1 MKKNY
6 HFIFTIIVSILC
18 SLQAQATIVNV
29 TDSIKNNDFSG
40 DVAKWTTSYS
50 TYSSFSQSASTF
62 EAYNASN
69 SSSWFNCYQ
78 NITLPAG
85 VYRLTAGAFHRSGN
99 AYTNVILY
107 GTTTQ
112 KEYSVGVKTLASE
125 TATYGSTPGSRAT
138 AKTAF
143 DAGYWINTVDNI
155 VVENENAGKGTL
167 MVGIRNICQPPLSSG
182 SIWTIWS
189 DFKLYKLE
197 GTDLD
202 PLRDAVV
209 SSATA
214 LLAETTSYNDGGT
227 FSAAISTLSSMADAD
242 LTADA
247 ITTLKTAMTTYRNN
261 RISAAAYNQPVD
273 VTHLIK
279 NAGFEDGQVSVLG
292 TANGHYNQPKGWTLT
307 YNTAAT
313 HTNNNVTII
322 DNKVVPAGLP
332 TVFTLQP
339 TEGSNMFQ
347 SRFRWTTNE
356 TMTISQVV
364 SSLPAGT
371 YTITADLGK
380 TSANGTSY
388 FKGSIGTTEFMNVA
402 STNTTT
408 TGTSLSPIYGTF
420 YISSAQDLTLTAGL
434 AQSATVE
441 ATIILDNIKLKYWGS
456 ANVTETVE
464 ALSAINVYP
473 TISTGAININQDKN
487 ATIRVFDASGRL
499 HVNKAVTA
507 GIETIHLQSTGLYF
521 VEIVS
526 GNIKKTVK
534 VMVVK

>member
-6 HFIFTIIVSILC
+6 QFIIAVVIGILS
-18 SLQAQATIVNV
+18 SLQTQATIVNV

-40 DVAKWTTSYS
+40 DAAKWTTSS
-50 TYSSFSQSASTF
+50 AAYSSFSQSASTF

-85 VYRLTAGAFHRSGN
+85 VYRLTAGAYHRSGN
-99 AYTNVILY
+99 AFTNVILY

-112 KEYSVGVKTLASE
+112 KEYTAAIKTLASE
-125 TATYGSTPGSRAT
+125 TAAYGSTPGSRAT

-143 DAGYWINTVDNI
+143 DAGYWLNTVDNI

-167 MVGIRNICQPPLSSG
+167 MVGIRNVCQPPLSSG

-189 DFKLYKLE
+189 NFKLYKLE
-197 GTDLD
+197 GADLD

-209 SSATA
+209 AGATS
-214 LLAETTSYNDGGT
+214 LLAETTTYNDGGNL
-227 FSAAISTLSSMADAD
+227 SSAISTLSAIADAD
-242 LTADA
+242 LTAEA
-247 ITTLKTAMTTYRNN
+247 ISTLKTAITTYKNN

-307 YNTAAT
+307 YNTAST
-313 HTNNNVTII
+313 HTNNNATVI
-322 DNKVVPAGLP
+322 DNKVVPAGL
-332 TVFTLQP
+332 TSVYGLQP
-339 TEGSNMFQ
+339 TEGNYMFQ
-347 SRFRWTTNE
+347 SRFRWTTSE
-356 TMTISQVV
+356 SMTISQIV

-371 YTITADLGK
+371 YTISADLGK

-388 FKGSIGTTEFMNVA
+388 FKGSIGSTEFMNVA

-408 TGTSLSPIYGTF
+408 TGTSLSRINGTF
-420 YISSAQDLTLTAGL
+420 YNAGSQDMTLTAGL
-434 AQSATVE
+434 TQSEAVE
-441 ATIILDNIKLKYWGS
+441 ATIILDNIKLLYWGA
-456 ANVTETVE
+456 ANVTANVET
-464 ALSAINVYP
+464 LSNINVYP
-473 TISTGAININQDKN
+473 TVSTGTIYINQDKEAN
-487 ATIRVFDASGRL
+487 IRIFDTAGRL
-499 HVNKAVTA
+499 QYNKTMAA
-507 GIETIHLQSTGLYF
+507 GIESLQLKSSGLYL
-521 VEIVS
+521 VEITS
-526 GNIKKTVK
+526 GTVKKTVK
-534 VMVVK
+534 VMIVK